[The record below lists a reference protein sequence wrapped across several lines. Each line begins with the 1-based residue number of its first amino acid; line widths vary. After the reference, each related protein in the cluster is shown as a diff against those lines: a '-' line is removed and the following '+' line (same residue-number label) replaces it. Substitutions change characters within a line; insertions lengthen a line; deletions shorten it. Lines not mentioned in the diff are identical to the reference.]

1 MSLTPQWLDE
11 LRSRIT
17 LSTLIGRTVKV
28 TRAGR
33 EYKACCPFHNEKTPS
48 FTINDEKGFYHCL
61 AGETAV
67 ITPGGRVPIAE
78 LANKTAQVL
87 SRNGEWIAAPFKSYG
102 EQQLWKV
109 TLSRNGVAKEIHAT
123 AGHRWFVND
132 RARAYTTEE
141 LRPGHALESVLP
153 QPREDWSL
161 DAEGVRHGI
170 VFGDGSKYKGVYGT
184 LNLHG
189 EKDAQLRR
197 WFPDQEH
204 HVQERQGGALY
215 LRIYGG
221 RAFSHMK
228 DLPGWDRSPAY
239 LLGFLAG
246 YLAADGHVAKDGTV
260 MLNSAQPEHLE
271 AVRDISTKLGIGTY
285 GRTTLLRKGYGSEP
299 SALHRIHFV
308 TSTLSEA
315 LFLLNAARERFANQ
329 RKKFDR
335 LRWVVRSVE
344 PSSRVET
351 VYCAEV
357 PRHHAFALDDN
368 ILTGN
373 CFGCSAHGDAIRW
386 MTDQRGLSFMD
397 AVKELAGEAGMEV
410 PAADPRA
417 AKKAEEQASLRD
429 VVQGA
434 ADWFSQQLDSSN
446 GAPARAYLIKR
457 GISDPTR
464 RAFGFGLAPDSRSAL
479 KEALKKFPTA
489 MLVESGMLIAVE
501 GKEPYDRF
509 RGRLMIPIRDARG
522 RVIAFGGRILGDGE
536 PKYLNSPDTP
546 LFDKGRVL
554 YNLDKASPASRQ
566 TNRIIV
572 VEGYMDVIA
581 LAEAGI
587 ADAVAPLGTA
597 LTEAQ
602 LGLIW
607 RMVPVPILCF
617 DGDAAGQKAAMR
629 AAMRAL
635 PLLRPGFSLA
645 FATLPAGQDP
655 DDIVRARGADG
666 FTALLDEAQPL
677 VERLWAHEVAAG
689 PLGTPEER
697 AALKTRLLQHAD
709 AIEDADVRHHYR
721 EAFRERLDA
730 LFARKMPERAQRQPW
745 TPNPPRAGQYG
756 GGNRRFAPDPRL
768 QPPADETR
776 SIGQA
781 GIAAP
786 YVAALIGG
794 LLRYPEALR
803 RNEETLTRLPM
814 PDSGDAELLGVML
827 DIAGAQEGLDCE
839 GLLAILGPM
848 KVYNRAM
855 TLLRADG
862 MHFSFNRRLESNDEV
877 AAARETALRDLEE
890 YIGVLVTQPEI
901 RARLA
906 EATADFQRTMDDEG
920 LARQQKL
927 RAMDED
933 LTRRLAALSD
943 SSQS

>member
-1 MSLTPQWLDE
+1 MTLTPQWLDE
-11 LRSRIT
+11 LRSRVT

-48 FTINDEKGFYHCL
+48 FTINDEKGFYHC
-61 AGETAV
+61 
-67 ITPGGRVPIAE
+67 
-78 LANKTAQVL
+78 
-87 SRNGEWIAAPFKSYG
+87 
-102 EQQLWKV
+102 
-109 TLSRNGVAKEIHAT
+109 
-123 AGHRWFVND
+123 
-132 RARAYTTEE
+132 
-141 LRPGHALESVLP
+141 
-153 QPREDWSL
+153 
-161 DAEGVRHGI
+161 
-170 VFGDGSKYKGVYGT
+170 
-184 LNLHG
+184 
-189 EKDAQLRR
+189 
-197 WFPDQEH
+197 
-204 HVQERQGGALY
+204 
-215 LRIYGG
+215 
-221 RAFSHMK
+221 
-228 DLPGWDRSPAY
+228 
-239 LLGFLAG
+239 
-246 YLAADGHVAKDGTV
+246 
-260 MLNSAQPEHLE
+260 
-271 AVRDISTKLGIGTY
+271 
-285 GRTTLLRKGYGSEP
+285 
-299 SALHRIHFV
+299 
-308 TSTLSEA
+308 
-315 LFLLNAARERFANQ
+315 
-329 RKKFDR
+329 
-335 LRWVVRSVE
+335 
-344 PSSRVET
+344 
-351 VYCAEV
+351 
-357 PRHHAFALDDN
+357 
-368 ILTGN
+368 
-373 CFGCSAHGDAIRW
+373 FGCSAHGDAIRW

-397 AVKELAGEAGMEV
+397 AVKELAAEAGMEV

-434 ADWFSQQLDSSN
+434 ADWFTQQLGSSN
-446 GAPARAYLIKR
+446 GAPARDYLAKR
-457 GISDPTR
+457 GISDATR
-464 RAFGFGLAPDSRSAL
+464 AAFGFGLAPDSRSAL

-489 MLVESGMLIAVE
+489 MLVESGMLIAVDD
-501 GKEPYDRF
+501 KEPYDRF

-546 LFDKGRVL
+546 LFDKGRTL

-607 RMVPVPILCF
+607 RMVPVPVLCF

-645 FATLPAGQDP
+645 FAVMPPGQDP

-689 PLGTPEER
+689 PLATPEER
-697 AALKTRLLQHAD
+697 AALKTRLLAHAD

-721 EAFRERLDA
+721 EAFRERLDT
-730 LFARKMPERAQRQPW
+730 LFARQRPERAPRVPWAPQPQRGGFGG
-745 TPNPPRAGQYG
+745 AG
-756 GGNRRFAPDPRL
+756 RRFGPDPRL
-768 QPPADETR
+768 QPPVDEAR
-776 SIGQA
+776 SIGQV
-781 GIAAP
+781 GIGSHYA
-786 YVAALIGG
+786 AALIGG
-794 LLRYPEALR
+794 LLRYPAALR
-803 RNEETLTRLPM
+803 RNDEALTRLAVT
-814 PDSGDAELLGVML
+814 DSSDAELLGAML
-827 DIAGAQEGLDCE
+827 DIAGGQEGLDCE
-839 GLLAILGPM
+839 GLLAILEPM

-862 MHFSFNRRLESNDEV
+862 MHFSFNRRLDGEDV
-877 AAARETALRDLEE
+877 DAARETALRDLEE

-906 EATADFQRTMDDEG
+906 QATEDFQRTMDDEG
-920 LARQQKL
+920 FARQQKL
-927 RAMDED
+927 SAMDKE

-943 SSQS
+943 SSQG

>member
-1 MSLTPQWLDE
+1 
-11 LRSRIT
+11 
-17 LSTLIGRTVKV
+17 
-28 TRAGR
+28 
-33 EYKACCPFHNEKTPS
+33 
-48 FTINDEKGFYHCL
+48 
-61 AGETAV
+61 
-67 ITPGGRVPIAE
+67 
-78 LANKTAQVL
+78 
-87 SRNGEWIAAPFKSYG
+87 
-102 EQQLWKV
+102 
-109 TLSRNGVAKEIHAT
+109 
-123 AGHRWFVND
+123 
-132 RARAYTTEE
+132 
-141 LRPGHALESVLP
+141 
-153 QPREDWSL
+153 
-161 DAEGVRHGI
+161 
-170 VFGDGSKYKGVYGT
+170 
-184 LNLHG
+184 
-189 EKDAQLRR
+189 
-197 WFPDQEH
+197 
-204 HVQERQGGALY
+204 
-215 LRIYGG
+215 
-221 RAFSHMK
+221 
-228 DLPGWDRSPAY
+228 
-239 LLGFLAG
+239 
-246 YLAADGHVAKDGTV
+246 
-260 MLNSAQPEHLE
+260 
-271 AVRDISTKLGIGTY
+271 
-285 GRTTLLRKGYGSEP
+285 
-299 SALHRIHFV
+299 
-308 TSTLSEA
+308 
-315 LFLLNAARERFANQ
+315 
-329 RKKFDR
+329 
-335 LRWVVRSVE
+335 
-344 PSSRVET
+344 
-351 VYCAEV
+351 
-357 PRHHAFALDDN
+357 
-368 ILTGN
+368 
-373 CFGCSAHGDAIRW
+373 
-386 MTDQRGLSFMD
+386 MD

-417 AKKAEEQASLRD
+417 AKKAEEAASLRD

-434 ADWFSQQLDSSN
+434 ADWFTQQLGSSN
-446 GAPARAYLIKR
+446 GAPAREYLVRR
-457 GISDPTR
+457 GISDATR
-464 RAFGFGLAPDSRSAL
+464 KAFGFGLAPDSRSAL
-479 KEALKKFPTA
+479 KDALKKFPTA
-489 MLVESGMLIAVE
+489 MLVESGMLIAVDN
-501 GKEPYDRF
+501 KEPYDRF

-607 RMVPVPILCF
+607 RMVPVPVLCF

-645 FATLPAGQDP
+645 FATLPLGQDP

-689 PLGTPEER
+689 PLVTPEER
-697 AALKTRLLQHAD
+697 AALKTRLLGHAD

-721 EAFRERLDA
+721 EAFRERIDA
-730 LFARKMPERAQRQPW
+730 LFARKQPERTQRQPW
-745 TPNPPRAGQYG
+745 TPNLPRG
-756 GGNRRFAPDPRL
+756 GSGNRRFGPDPRL

-776 SIGQA
+776 TIGQE

-786 YVAALIGG
+786 YAAALLGG
-794 LLRYPEALR
+794 LLRFPEALR
-803 RNEETLTRLPM
+803 RNEEALTRLPV
-814 PDSGDAELLGVML
+814 PDSSDAELLGIML
-827 DIAGAQEGLDCE
+827 DIAMRQEGLDCE
-839 GLLAILGPM
+839 GLLAILEPM

-862 MHFSFNRRLESNDEV
+862 MHFSFNRRLESSDEV
-877 AAARETALRDLEE
+877 VAARETALRDLDE

>member
-1 MSLTPQWLDE
+1 MTLTPQWLDE

-48 FTINDEKGFYHCL
+48 FTINDEKGFYHC
-61 AGETAV
+61 
-67 ITPGGRVPIAE
+67 
-78 LANKTAQVL
+78 
-87 SRNGEWIAAPFKSYG
+87 
-102 EQQLWKV
+102 
-109 TLSRNGVAKEIHAT
+109 
-123 AGHRWFVND
+123 
-132 RARAYTTEE
+132 
-141 LRPGHALESVLP
+141 
-153 QPREDWSL
+153 
-161 DAEGVRHGI
+161 
-170 VFGDGSKYKGVYGT
+170 
-184 LNLHG
+184 
-189 EKDAQLRR
+189 
-197 WFPDQEH
+197 
-204 HVQERQGGALY
+204 
-215 LRIYGG
+215 
-221 RAFSHMK
+221 
-228 DLPGWDRSPAY
+228 
-239 LLGFLAG
+239 
-246 YLAADGHVAKDGTV
+246 
-260 MLNSAQPEHLE
+260 
-271 AVRDISTKLGIGTY
+271 
-285 GRTTLLRKGYGSEP
+285 
-299 SALHRIHFV
+299 
-308 TSTLSEA
+308 
-315 LFLLNAARERFANQ
+315 
-329 RKKFDR
+329 
-335 LRWVVRSVE
+335 
-344 PSSRVET
+344 
-351 VYCAEV
+351 
-357 PRHHAFALDDN
+357 
-368 ILTGN
+368 
-373 CFGCSAHGDAIRW
+373 FGCSAHGDAIRW

-417 AKKAEEQASLRD
+417 AKKAEEAASLRD

-434 ADWFSQQLDSSN
+434 ADWFAQQLGSSN
-446 GAPARAYLIKR
+446 GAPAREYLKKR
-457 GISDPTR
+457 GISDATR
-464 RAFGFGLAPDSRSAL
+464 QAFGFGLAPDSRSAL

-489 MLVESGMLIAVE
+489 MLVESGMLISVDD
-501 GKEPYDRF
+501 KDPYDRF

-546 LFDKGRVL
+546 LFDKGRTL

-597 LTEAQ
+597 LTENQ
-602 LGLIW
+602 LGMIW

-655 DDIVRARGADG
+655 DDIVRARGAAG
-666 FTALLDEAQPL
+666 FLEILEDAQPL

-689 PLGTPEER
+689 PLATPEER
-697 AALKTRLLQHAD
+697 AALKTRLLAHAN

-721 EAFRERLDA
+721 EAFRERIDA
-730 LFARKMPERAQRQPW
+730 LFTRKQPERGPRVPW
-745 TPNPPRAGQYG
+745 APQAPRA
-756 GGNRRFAPDPRL
+756 GNRRFAPDPRL

-781 GIAAP
+781 GIAGHLL
-786 YVAALIGG
+786 AALLGG
-794 LLRYPEALR
+794 LLRYPAMLRRHEEALS
-803 RNEETLTRLPM
+803 RLPM
-814 PDSGDAELLGVML
+814 ADPGDAELLGVML
-827 DIAGAQEGLDCE
+827 DTVMRQEGLDTE
-839 GLLAILGPM
+839 GLLAILEPM
-848 KVYNRAM
+848 KVYNRAT

-862 MHFSFNRRLESNDEV
+862 MHFSFNRTLDSKDG
-877 AAARETALRDLEE
+877 ADTARETALRDLDE

-933 LTRRLAALSD
+933 LTRRLAALSEN
-943 SSQS
+943 SHQA